1 MSVKTVRVRIAVA
14 MSGNGEW
21 AAYGWGDPDGNRSN
35 DQESTDNLSE
45 LMGEYSLDV
54 IRYVEADVPVP
65 VLIADQSIEGKVQ
78 SDEQGD
84 K

>member
-1 MSVKTVRVRIAVA
+1 
-14 MSGNGEW
+14 
-21 AAYGWGDPDGNRSN
+21 
-35 DQESTDNLSE
+35 
-45 LMGEYSLDV
+45 MGEYSLDV

>member
-14 MSGNGEW
+14 MSCNGEW
-21 AAYGWGDPDGNRSN
+21 AAYGWGDPDGNRSSER
-35 DQESTDNLSE
+35 ESSDNLAE
-45 LMGEYSLDV
+45 LMGDYLCDD

-65 VLIADQSIEGKVQ
+65 VLIEDQAIEGEVQ
-78 SDEQGD
+78 PNAQGD